1 MATTNENL
9 VDKINTYF
17 DNSKYSDIYS
27 NDIWFTIIIFI
38 VVVL

>member
-27 NDIWFTIIIFI
+27 NESKNSKSYYREEY
-38 VVVL
+38 